1 MEGAGPPQIEVRRE
15 FPKNDEMKE
24 TKVVSSSS
32 IPTRGSME
40 NIVEPGLNDMGVC
53 MSLNKTASIMS
64 SMLMATN
71 TIRAAACE
79 GECDHI
85 CGKDDKK
92 RTISSE
98 IFEEDAV
105 CKSKMEHIR
114 SRWQELLSCQAPQEL
129 AQNIAKQCHA
139 CDELI
144 ESKKSLIEEIHG
156 ELKAVDEDYQRMFRQ
171 QSKDLDMLILSMG
184 TQVMN
189 LHSIHI
195 EELATVEADFMEQRK
210 GLMQRNKTE
219 IDSLLKSVRN
229 TEGLVKEEL
238 TKKIEDYAKTL
249 DNIQTEDNE
258 DYNLLKVRLET
269 DIQILEQHL
278 ESMAAAYQLN
288 TEKLDYNYAVL
299 VERDHDNY
307 ITAGQQKRKL
317 TKQRDTL
324 CTLKA
329 RHNDYEKRFLMQ
341 NSKLASD
348 YEKTMRLLQDLQ
360 SKEHQLQAAH
370 QKQYWDFVHMH
381 HHSIAVLASKLLQAD
396 KTIHEEQLGWV
407 WCPPPRDIYSS
418 FDSVLCSRKK
428 GSSNT
433 EQIQCLSSQEPHTVS
448 KDDSA
453 DELHE
458 ESKKLEHVDEGS
470 VRSSQKELEVH
481 DPKSENHCISEI
493 ENIWR
498 SYCDLIPPKILN
510 VWASLAVTMV
520 GYNQLLKN
528 RYAVI

>member
-1 MEGAGPPQIEVRRE
+1 MESPFNKYKGDRKKDWTLQSS
-15 FPKNDEMKE
+15 
-24 TKVVSSSS
+24 TKSQT
-32 IPTRGSME
+32 IDIKDLQCAFMDPF
-40 NIVEPGLNDMGVC
+40 
-53 MSLNKTASIMS
+53 SLS
-64 SMLMATN
+64 
-71 TIRAAACE
+71 
-79 GECDHI
+79 
-85 CGKDDKK
+85 
-92 RTISSE
+92 TISSE

-407 WCPPPRDIYSS
+407 WCLLLEIFIVRLIRS
-418 FDSVLCSRKK
+418 CAQERK
-428 GSSNT
+428 
-433 EQIQCLSSQEPHTVS
+433 EVQILSKFNVCPH
-448 KDDSA
+448 K
-453 DELHE
+453 
-458 ESKKLEHVDEGS
+458 
-470 VRSSQKELEVH
+470 
-481 DPKSENHCISEI
+481 NH
-493 ENIWR
+493 
-498 SYCDLIPPKILN
+498 IL
-510 VWASLAVTMV
+510 
-520 GYNQLLKN
+520 
-528 RYAVI
+528 